1 MVQLHDP
8 SFLQVPAF
16 LHVSASHANS
26 GHVPSIFNANSPG
39 QGVAV
44 GVGIPLNI
52 YRNYYQLCIEY
63 SHIWAPT
70 LPNMLDLWYAVHT
83 IILEYF
89 NIKE

>member
-16 LHVSASHANS
+16 LHASASH
-26 GHVPSIFNANSPG
+26 GHVSSISNATLPG
-39 QGVAV
+39 QGVTV
-44 GVGIPLNI
+44 GVGLPLNI

-70 LPNMLDLWYAVHT
+70 LPNML
-83 IILEYF
+83 
-89 NIKE
+89 